1 MFKALGAGWKRGRA
15 AQAAAGR
22 AGRPNSARDR
32 TGRNMPLAPI
42 EVNRESGRFSRRFG
56 PDVRELTQVPSN
68 AYAELHQRCRISRW
82 PGLETSET
90 RSGIRRPV
98 SPQLA
103 AAIDRLD
110 AALDRLEGS
119 IGARESQLATERE
132 QVADE
137 LREAQSTQAALQ
149 AEARSVS
156 SRLDAAIG
164 RLRAVLEA

>member
-1 MFKALGAGWKRGRA
+1 M
-15 AQAAAGR
+15 
-22 AGRPNSARDR
+22 
-32 TGRNMPLAPI
+32 
-42 EVNRESGRFSRRFG
+42 
-56 PDVRELTQVPSN
+56 
-68 AYAELHQRCRISRW
+68 RISDW
-82 PGLETSET
+82 SSDVCSSDLLETSET

-119 IGARESQLATERE
+119 ISARESQLATERE
-132 QVADE
+132 QVAEE

-156 SRLDAAIG
+156 SRLDRSEG
-164 RLRAVLEA
+164 TRLNSSH